1 MVGPFAV
8 GPQYLLQSEILEIE
22 IYDPRAT
29 AALNRL
35 LKQKKM
41 QYLIHAG
48 VNYMEVSISV
58 IIMVL
63 IYFKKS
69 GMNRNWINIRLNKSC
84 DKIYCW
90 IGLAFCK
97 EKHLPSLASGTDIA
111 LMSLKHLYYTLE

>member
-63 IYFKKS
+63 IYFKKK
-69 GMNRNWINIRLNKSC
+69 NR
-84 DKIYCW
+84 
-90 IGLAFCK
+90 
-97 EKHLPSLASGTDIA
+97 E
-111 LMSLKHLYYTLE
+111 